1 MNIMSTVPLSLRIDS
16 EIRERIEVEAEKMDR
31 PSSYVV
37 VEAIKQYL
45 NKKDYKRE
53 ALKTAIER
61 ADKGEFISQES
72 MREWFASLGSDN
84 QLPRPKPDVFLK
96 K

>member
-1 MNIMSTVPLSLRIDS
+1 MYIMSTVPLSLRIDS
-16 EIRERIEVEAEKMDR
+16 EIRERIEIEAKKMDR

-45 NKKDYKRE
+45 NKKDYKKE

>member
-1 MNIMSTVPLSLRIDS
+1 MSTVPLSLRIDS

-61 ADKGEFISQES
+61 ADKGEFISQEL

>member
-1 MNIMSTVPLSLRIDS
+1 MSTVPLSLRIDS

-45 NKKDYKRE
+45 NKKDYKKE
-53 ALKTAIER
+53 ALKAAIER

>member
-1 MNIMSTVPLSLRIDS
+1 MSTVPLSLRIDS

-45 NKKDYKRE
+45 NKKDYKKE